1 MKKYLVIAIAVTG
14 FVTASFAQSS
24 APLTIS
30 GTVAPSTT
38 ITVAAQ
44 PGYNA
49 LDLVNGAIAK
59 LVGIA
64 TEKSNDKL
72 GYTVTVSS
80 LNAGATA
87 QAFLKGSIIGNADVV
102 NYSIQYNG
110 GGVTLVNGSATVTIA
125 GGRTPAVGV
134 NKNLNVTFA
143 GAWLTADTYSDTMTL
158 TIAGN

>member
-1 MKKYLVIAIAVTG
+1 MKKYLALVILMTG

-24 APLTIS
+24 ASLTIS
-30 GTVAPSTT
+30 GNVPSSTT
-38 ITVAAQ
+38 ISIASQT
-44 PGYNA
+44 GYNA
-49 LDLVNGAIAK
+49 LDLVNGATAK

-72 GYTVTVSS
+72 GYSVTITS

-87 QAFLKGSIIGNADVV
+87 QAFLKGALAGNTDVV

-110 GGVTLVNGSATVTIA
+110 GGVTLANGSATVTLA
-125 GGRTPAVGV
+125 SGRTGGTGV
-134 NKNLNVTFA
+134 QKNLNVTFA
-143 GAWLTADTYSDTMTL
+143 GSWLTADTYSDTLTL

>member
-1 MKKYLVIAIAVTG
+1 MKNYLAIAFVLTG

-30 GTVAPSTT
+30 GNVAQSTT
-38 ITVAAQ
+38 ITIAAQ

-49 LDLVNGAIAK
+49 LDLVNGAVAK

-80 LNAGATA
+80 LNAGSTA
-87 QAFLKGSIIGNADVV
+87 QAFLKGAIVGNADVV

-110 GGVTLVNGSATVTIA
+110 GGVTLAGS
-125 GGRTPAVGV
+125 RTPGTGV
-134 NKNLNVTFA
+134 AKNLNVTFS
-143 GAWLTADTYSDTMTL
+143 GAWLTADTYSDTLTL
-158 TIAGN
+158 TITGN

>member
-1 MKKYLVIAIAVTG
+1 MKKYLVIAIAMLG
-14 FVTASFAQSS
+14 FVTVSFAQSS

-30 GTVAPSTT
+30 GTVAQSTT
-38 ITVAAQ
+38 ISIAAQ
-44 PGYNA
+44 PGYNT
-49 LDLVNGAIAK
+49 LDLVNGAVSK

-72 GYTVTVSS
+72 GYTVTISS

-87 QAFLKGSIIGNADVV
+87 QAFLKGAIVGNADVV

-110 GGVTLVNGSATVTIA
+110 GGVTLANGSATVTIA
-125 GGRTPAVGV
+125 GGRTPGVGV
-134 NKNLNVTFA
+134 AKNMNVTFA
-143 GAWLTADTYSDTMTL
+143 GSWLTADTYSDTLTL